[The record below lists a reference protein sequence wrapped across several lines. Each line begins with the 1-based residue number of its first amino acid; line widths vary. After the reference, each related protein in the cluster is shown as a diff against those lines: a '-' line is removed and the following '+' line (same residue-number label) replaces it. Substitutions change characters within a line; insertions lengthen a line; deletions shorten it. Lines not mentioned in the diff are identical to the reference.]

1 MFILNELI
9 YVRRLLGFVFAFN
22 LNFIGFIISFQCSLE
37 TKSYLVEQACKLQA
51 TLVRNYESLT
61 Y

>member
-37 TKSYLVEQACKLQA
+37 TKSYLVEKFI
-51 TLVRNYESLT
+51 Y
-61 Y
+61 